1 MVYLLN
7 KQGKNTKGLINFNS
21 NEALFFRKKFIEI
34 LYRDEINLL
43 KKKYYFFMTWSWA
56 LRNESNVPHIDYH
69 LAPIGGGS
77 FANPKKNPLIIPNQ

>member
-1 MVYLLN
+1 MVYLIN
-7 KQGKNTKGLINFNS
+7 KQVKNTKGLINFNS

-34 LYRDEINLL
+34 LYRDELNSL

-56 LRNESNVPHIDYH
+56 LRNEADIPYIDYH

-77 FANPKKNPLIIPNQ
+77 FVNPKNTWFKS